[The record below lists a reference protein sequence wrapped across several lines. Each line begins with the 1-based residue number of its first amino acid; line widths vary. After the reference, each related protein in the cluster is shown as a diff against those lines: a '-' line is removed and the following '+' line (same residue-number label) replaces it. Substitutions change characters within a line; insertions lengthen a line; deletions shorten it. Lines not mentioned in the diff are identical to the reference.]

1 VTQASTP
8 SSGTPHIV
16 VCTGG
21 SIAVW
26 KACYLVSQ
34 LVQDGC
40 VVDVVM
46 TEAAQRFVQPLSFA
60 ALTHRPVFTDAHW
73 FEGAGAARSPADH
86 LHTTEQADLV
96 VVAPCTANL
105 IGKFAHGIADDIVST
120 TVLGA
125 ACPVLIAPA
134 MNTRMWVNPRVQAN
148 VERLAG
154 DGFLRVGPADG
165 YLAEGGAGPGRMAEP
180 ETVLTEIQQ
189 VLKTP

>member
-1 VTQASTP
+1 M
-8 SSGTPHIV
+8 

-26 KACYLVSQ
+26 KACDVVSK
-34 LVQDGC
+34 LVQDGH

-46 TEAAQRFVQPLSFA
+46 TEAAQRFVRPLSFA

-134 MNTRMWVNPRVQAN
+134 MNTRMWVNPRVRAN

-154 DGFLRVGPADG
+154 DGFLQVGPEDG

-180 ETVLTEIQQ
+180 ETVLAEIRRLLAQP
-189 VLKTP
+189 TR

>member
-1 VTQASTP
+1 M
-8 SSGTPHIV
+8 

-26 KACYLVSQ
+26 KACDLVSK
-34 LVQDGC
+34 LVQQGHT
-40 VVDVVM
+40 VDVVM
-46 TEAAQRFVQPLSFA
+46 TEAAQRFVRPLSFA
-60 ALTHRPVFTDAHW
+60 ALTHRPVFTDGSW
-73 FEGAGAARSPADH
+73 FEGDGAARSPADH
-86 LHTTEQADLV
+86 LHATELADLV

-148 VERLAG
+148 MERLES
-154 DGFLRVGPADG
+154 DGFLRIGPADG
-165 YLAEGGAGPGRMAEP
+165 YLAEGGAGPGRMTEP
-180 ETVLTEIQQ
+180 EIILAEISRLAQ
-189 VLKTP
+189 TP